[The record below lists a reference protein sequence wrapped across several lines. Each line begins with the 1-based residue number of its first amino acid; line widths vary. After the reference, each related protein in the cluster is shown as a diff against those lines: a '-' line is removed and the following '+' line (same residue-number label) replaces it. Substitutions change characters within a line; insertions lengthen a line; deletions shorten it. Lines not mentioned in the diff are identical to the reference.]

1 MEVLAYLNGRTWT
14 YTRGELIE
22 LKVLERG
29 YIYIHPKARSPACA
43 SLAATAADATEVL
56 TSKNRREVK
65 LKNLAIGRI
74 DGIRRC
80 LDEGIICFEPRRTNE
95 LTSPLYSYTVRDSI
109 QKIEL
114 LRPALGVFE
123 LSTCISYTR
132 YDTISMRMRRRNSTS
147 MLANLFISSYC
158 CVSAQRVPF

>member
-1 MEVLAYLNGRTWT
+1 VLAHLNCRAWT
-14 YTRGELIE
+14 YTRVGLIE

-29 YIYIHPKARSPACA
+29 YIYIHPKARSPACV

-65 LKNLAIGRI
+65 LKNLAIGCI
-74 DGIRRC
+74 DVIRRC

-114 LRPALGVFE
+114 LRPALVVFE

-132 YDTISMRMRRRNSTS
+132 CHAIS
-147 MLANLFISSYC
+147 L
-158 CVSAQRVPF
+158 